1 VAVDTA
7 EAVAAVV
14 VVDTVALVGKA
25 LSPKVRKAA
34 TTADIPVLF
43 AALMVVVTTR
53 STTVAGVARAAA
65 AATAAA
71 IATATATTV
80 AITVLFAARMVVVS
94 MVVVVSTVVV
104 SMVNTA
110 AEAVVAANIT
120 RSIAVVAEVVAAVV
134 KEGEILYD
142 ETMALRPQKVME
154 EEARLQTRLKRHL
167 PTTMVLLPL
176 KVMEEEEARLQTMH
190 NMECQCLVDMAVGT
204 AATDMAATSITSII
218 AAV

>member
-94 MVVVVSTVVV
+94 MVVVSTVVV